1 MEVFQEEIKKWVN
14 LDSQLKELNDKVRDI
29 RGERNELSDNI
40 MNFVDDNNLSSST
53 IKISDGK
60 LKFTTNKQ
68 TSPLTLSFLE
78 KCLMELFNNE
88 ENVGKI
94 MEHIK
99 EKREVKYNS
108 DIKRF
113 YNN

>member
-1 MEVFQEEIKKWVN
+1 MEHFQEDIKKWVN

-68 TSPLTLSFLE
+68 TSPLTLGFLE
-78 KCLMELFNNE
+78 KCLMELFNSE
-88 ENVGKI
+88 EKVGKI

-99 EKREVKYNS
+99 DKREVKYNS